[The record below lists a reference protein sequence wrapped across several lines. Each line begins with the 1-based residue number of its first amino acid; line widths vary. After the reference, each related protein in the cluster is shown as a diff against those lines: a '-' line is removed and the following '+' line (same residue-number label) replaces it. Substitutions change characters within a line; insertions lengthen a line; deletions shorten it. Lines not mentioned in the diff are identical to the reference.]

1 MLEKFKQNL
10 VVQTTR
16 NFELKLLF
24 NAKLSFEDYHLL
36 VFQKLRHSDTCNQ
49 VKSCTKPGGGGLS
62 NVKGGIRL
70 VQKFT

>member
-10 VVQTTR
+10 MVQTTR

-49 VKSCTKPGGGGLS
+49 VKSCTKPGGGAFECQ
-62 NVKGGIRL
+62 GGIRL